1 MSHFLDPSLTMGM
14 APARAAP
21 PPLARPD
28 SGLVSDILKANN
40 VTAAHF
46 VTVDFVNLTDRE
58 LWSKGCSLEDR
69 THRTS
74 IKVFSLIELEQGVDY
89 RTQHGNTLVRV
100 DRKSAVLAGRIKLS
114 VDLADS
120 SVRSPHS
127 SEDIGGAGGASAP
140 NAAAGGD
147 GSRLGATA
155 GAEEQSAVI
164 GSVLQHVQA
173 LRGEVEAESLFEL
186 LRTLHALP
194 ANDGGWLDSFL
205 ELDGMQAL
213 LDVLSLSQQQQPAP
227 TTPRDSHPI
236 SSSPSSISRGPSRD
250 GGGGM
255 PHSEADAA
263 DEADTI
269 QGLCVNCLSLLVRRR
284 AALDQLLCRPQAVTC
299 VVAALHLRHVEAQ
312 GRIAEI
318 LLRIALL
325 PAGAG
330 HLLEAWTPSSPS
342 HASPS
347 SCVLS
352 SRRAPSILV

>member
-46 VTVDFVNLTDRE
+46 VTVDFVNLTDKE

-89 RTQHGNTLVRV
+89 RTQHGNTLVRI

-127 SEDIGGAGGASAP
+127 SDDIGGAGGASVA

-147 GSRLGATA
+147 GSRRGATA
-155 GAEEQSAVI
+155 GEQGAERAVV

-186 LRTLHALP
+186 RRTLHALP
-194 ANDGGWLDSFL
+194 ANAGGWLDSFL

-227 TTPRDSHPI
+227 TTPCDSHPKLFQ
-236 SSSPSSISRGPSRD
+236 PNHR
-250 GGGGM
+250 
-255 PHSEADAA
+255 
-263 DEADTI
+263 
-269 QGLCVNCLSLLVRRR
+269 N
-284 AALDQLLCRPQAVTC
+284 
-299 VVAALHLRHVEAQ
+299 
-312 GRIAEI
+312 
-318 LLRIALL
+318 
-325 PAGAG
+325 
-330 HLLEAWTPSSPS
+330 
-342 HASPS
+342 
-347 SCVLS
+347 
-352 SRRAPSILV
+352 